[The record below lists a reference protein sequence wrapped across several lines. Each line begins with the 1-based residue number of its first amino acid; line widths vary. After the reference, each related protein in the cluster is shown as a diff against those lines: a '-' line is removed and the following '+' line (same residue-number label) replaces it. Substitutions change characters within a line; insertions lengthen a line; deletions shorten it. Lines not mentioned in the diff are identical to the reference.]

1 MRRELR
7 RELRRDD
14 ADAIRHNSSRP
25 GRVGIFRFRTEERG
39 DAEFSLEKHETVRI
53 SVGHHSLY

>member
-25 GRVGIFRFRTEERG
+25 GRKGIF
-39 DAEFSLEKHETVRI
+39 SLAHTPLAQPRCTTA
-53 SVGHHSLY
+53 SVLRLGVGVNS